1 MQDKKCTKCKAKF
14 KWFRKKK
21 TCADCGKPFCKN
33 CTAKIEN
40 TRICVGLCL
49 IRHACHL
56 LVQLIIYYHSLLY
69 RLSRRAEGFWR
80 GHGNVSWVGD
90 CNEPALLLMRRGF
103 AIVVRDPTFIYL
115 TPSCWWIS
123 DGVDLDYYIYCMP
136 FNSLRVCLPRS
147 VACSV
152 MCWNCRNSGMRS
164 VRWCWQK
171 QYLTPMSIL
180 YCTI

>member
-103 AIVVRDPTFIYL
+103 AIVVRDPTFIYI
-115 TPSCWWIS
+115 THH
-123 DGVDLDYYIYCMP
+123 VDE
-136 FNSLRVCLPRS
+136 
-147 VACSV
+147 SV
-152 MCWNCRNSGMRS
+152 MALILIITFIACL
-164 VRWCWQK
+164 
-171 QYLTPMSIL
+171 LTRCAYVFPAQLRALSCVEIAGTL
-180 YCTI
+180 A